1 MNQREENFV
10 EAMGLHFEAEGVPR
24 IGGRIYAF
32 LLLQDEPCSL
42 DDLAEHLSVSKTSV
56 STNAR
61 LLEQRGLLERT
72 ARPGDRR
79 DYYTASGD
87 LGRTLEVAVQK
98 VRQRGE
104 LYRTGADA
112 AGSKAATRRLETMAR
127 FNDQALQ
134 LLEKLLNDWKN
145 R

>member
-42 DDLAEHLSVSKTSV
+42 DDLAEHLAVSKTSV

-61 LLEQRGLLERT
+61 LLEQRGLLQRT
-72 ARPGDRR
+72 TRPGDRR
-79 DYYTASGD
+79 DYYTSSGD
-87 LGRTLEVAVQK
+87 LTRTLEVALQM
-98 VRQRGE
+98 VRRRGD
-104 LYRTGADA
+104 LYREGAA
-112 AGSKAATRRLETMAR
+112 AASSKAAVRRLTAMAR
-127 FNDQALQ
+127 FNDDALR
-134 LLEKLLNDWKN
+134 LLEKLLGDWKN